1 MYDEESMDFII
12 SKVSDGFWILE
23 QKGVRCFLIEGEY
36 NALLIDSGWGGDLRQ
51 VCSQLTSLPIQL
63 VLTHADVDHAGTA
76 DQFDQICMHPAEF
89 PTYVQLKGNA
99 EKTCPV
105 WEGEVL
111 EAGDYRLE
119 VILIPGHTPGSIAL
133 LDREK
138 RILFSGDTV
147 SEELIYMYGKNRS
160 MEAYAASLE
169 KLWALRDC
177 FDRIFPAHGPVVIPP
192 EQIKILYDAAVQICQ
207 GNRPEGEAFED
218 SSGVVKLY
226 TLGKA
231 QFALEQE

>member
-1 MYDEESMDFII
+1 MYDEESMEFII
-12 SKVSDGFWILE
+12 SKAPDGFWMLE
-23 QKGVRCFLIEGEY
+23 QKGVRCFLIEGDY
-36 NALLIDSGWGGDLRQ
+36 NALLIDCGWGGDLRQ

-63 VLTHADVDHAGTA
+63 VVTHADVDHAGTA
-76 DQFDQICMHPAEF
+76 EF
-89 PTYVQLKGNA
+89 PTYVALKGNA
-99 EKTCPV
+99 RKTCPL

-111 EAGDYRLE
+111 EVGDYRLE